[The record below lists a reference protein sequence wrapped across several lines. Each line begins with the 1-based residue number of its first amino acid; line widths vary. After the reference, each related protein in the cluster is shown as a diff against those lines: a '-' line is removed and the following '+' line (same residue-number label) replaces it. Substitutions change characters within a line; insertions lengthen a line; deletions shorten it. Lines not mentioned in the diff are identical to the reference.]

1 MGDRF
6 IRAFPICDLHS
17 GLMGDVSVIGVV
29 IASERPRLISKQ
41 SIANISAMYFHT
53 CTAHST
59 HFSFSF
65 FAVTSPVTKRYVCNF
80 TIRDERGDTI
90 NVSVWGMIDFVEMIS
105 DRCGIGA
112 FGNFLLRFRF
122 FSYSS

>member
-53 CTAHST
+53 CTAQCSFYSFIIIFCSD
-59 HFSFSF
+59 FSS
-65 FAVTSPVTKRYVCNF
+65 YE
-80 TIRDERGDTI
+80 TIRLQLYD
-90 NVSVWGMIDFVEMIS
+90 S
-105 DRCGIGA
+105 
-112 FGNFLLRFRF
+112 
-122 FSYSS
+122 